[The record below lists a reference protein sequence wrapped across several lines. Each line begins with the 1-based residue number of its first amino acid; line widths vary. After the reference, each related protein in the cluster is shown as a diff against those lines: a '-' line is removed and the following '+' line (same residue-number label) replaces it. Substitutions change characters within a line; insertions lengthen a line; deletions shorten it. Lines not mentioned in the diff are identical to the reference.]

1 MKKNLK
7 ELVKETQKS
16 LNEFSKQWK
25 EKIHNL
31 KEKRAEDEIGQL
43 IDKISHGKQ
52 EKTLIEISTISVAKA
67 TLVVI
72 LFFVLAEFIYEIR
85 DIILIFFVALLFS
98 AALDP
103 TVDNLEKKHIPR
115 GISIILIYLIIFT
128 VLAIFISNFIPLV
141 ASQIIEL
148 SSRVGELVNNLT
160 QNGKSDLPFIDKIKP
175 LISQFLESAD
185 RQTLIEG
192 VKTALLKIGER
203 LQDVAGNAW
212 NALKF
217 VFNGI
222 FNVILVLVITFFMTL
237 EQKGLNNFIRSLFPA
252 RHENYIIAKT
262 DAVKIKIGA
271 WLRGQV
277 VLSLSI
283 GILVTIGLLILG
295 VEYAATLGMIA
306 AITEFIPYIG
316 PIMAA
321 IPALLIAL
329 NESPFLALWVLIT
342 YVIIQELENN
352 ILVPII
358 MRQAVGLSPII
369 IMFAMLVSAKFLGVL
384 GIILAVPVTTI
395 IWIFVK
401 DYTKKRK

>member
-1 MKKNLK
+1 M
-7 ELVKETQKS
+7 
-16 LNEFSKQWK
+16 
-25 EKIHNL
+25 
-31 KEKRAEDEIGQL
+31 
-43 IDKISHGKQ
+43 
-52 EKTLIEISTISVAKA
+52 
-67 TLVVI
+67 
-72 LFFVLAEFIYEIR
+72 LAEFIYEIR